1 MHPNVH
7 SNVFTITKTWREP
20 KYPSIDDGLRRYNG
34 LRSHKKEWNIAT
46 CSNMD
51 GAREC
56 HTKWGKSD
64 KDRYY
69 MISHICGI

>member
-7 SNVFTITKTWREP
+7 SNICTITKTRKEP
-20 KYPSIDDGLRRYNG
+20 KYPSIDDGLRRYSG

-46 CSNMD
+46 CNNMD

-69 MISHICGI
+69 MISLICGI